1 MRTLNRHLLYFLL
14 LGAGTIVP
22 GARSQDNGAVGV
34 SPAVQVKPSN
44 GDPAIITSTQPRS
57 GADPGT
63 FPALTPMGRPSIG
76 LVLEGGGALGLAHI
90 GVLRWLEENHIP
102 VDRLTGTS
110 MGSFVGALYASGK
123 SVDEIETMAL
133 GSANVFMLQAPYSD
147 VSFRRRE
154 DRKDLPQA
162 ITFDLNGGI
171 GLRNAV
177 LSDTGLN
184 ELLREQFNAYNNEGV
199 SFDRLPIPFR
209 CVATDLNSLA
219 PVVFSK
225 GSMAQAV
232 RASISIPG
240 IFPPVKY
247 NDHYLVDGAIVDNL
261 PTDIAKTELHSE
273 VVIAVHLATSDFV
286 ESDVHS
292 ILGIFSRAY
301 GAGTARTE
309 NNGKL
314 LANILIVAETQK
326 FAPTDYDKGRQLI
339 EIGYS
344 GTEQR
349 RSDLI
354 RYRVS
359 DEAWNAYLTA
369 RKARVRKSPGALKIV
384 KVEGGTPAANDAAR
398 RDLEPLQGKPIDAK
412 AVSESLRRVEGNGG
426 YTASFETISALAPR
440 ASDKTAG
447 QSPDDGVVVHLHEAD
462 GHAILMAGADITAA
476 TSNVT
481 RMSLDF
487 RIINRDFGGFGSEL
501 RTDVRVGFL
510 TQFATE
516 YYRQL
521 ASTSFFLQP
530 HLGILR
536 EPVYLWANQERI
548 SERLE
553 QQAGGGLDFGKTFS
567 RNLQIAAQWRMQ
579 NIRWML
585 TTGQD
590 QSTSF
595 SGTVKTAALHLTYDT
610 AVAGA
615 VSPRGLRVDFTG
627 GYLLHTS
634 AVRSTPILKLKTS
647 QTFTYRQ
654 KNLFGIGTEVESHF
668 HNDVPDPLRFTL
680 GGPLRLS
687 ASSIDEYRGTDV
699 YLARAG
705 YLRRIAVLPI
715 GFGQGV
721 YATVAYEVGDAWSA
735 QTHTSLRQDG
745 LAGVVAATPFG
756 VITVAGS
763 VGDAGRRKIFFSL
776 GRLF

>member
-1 MRTLNRHLLYFLL
+1 M
-14 LGAGTIVP
+14 P
-22 GARSQDNGAVGV
+22 GARSQDSGAVGV
-34 SPAVQVKPSN
+34 SPPVRVKPSN
-44 GDPAIITSTQPRS
+44 EGPAIVRS
-57 GADPGT
+57 IQSSNGADPGD
-63 FPALTPMGRPSIG
+63 FPALTPIGRPSIG

-102 VDRLTGTS
+102 VDRLAGTS
-110 MGSFVGALYASGK
+110 MGAFIGALYASGK
-123 SVDEIETMAL
+123 SVDEIQTMAM
-133 GSANVFMLQAPYSD
+133 GNADVFMLQAPYND

-162 ITFDLNGGI
+162 ITLDLNGGI
-171 GLRNAV
+171 GLRNSV
-177 LSDTGLN
+177 LLDTGLN
-184 ELLREQFNAYNNEGV
+184 ELLREQFNGYNNENV
-199 SFDRLPIPFR
+199 SFDQLPIPFR
-209 CVATDLNSLA
+209 CVATDLNALV

-225 GSMAQAV
+225 GSVAEAV

-261 PTDIAKTELHSE
+261 PTDIAKADLHSD

-301 GAGTARTE
+301 GAGTARAE

-314 LANILIVAETQK
+314 LANVLIVAETQK
-326 FAPTDYDKGRQLI
+326 FEPTDYDKARQLI
-339 EIGYS
+339 EVGYS
-344 GTEQR
+344 GAEHR

-354 RYRVS
+354 RYRIS
-359 DEAWNAYLTA
+359 DEAWNAYLTT
-369 RKARVRKSPGALKIV
+369 RTARVRKPPGMLQIV
-384 KVEGGTPAANDAAR
+384 KVEGGTPAAAAAAR
-398 RDLEPLQGKPIDAK
+398 RDLAALQGKPIDAK
-412 AVSESLRRVEGNGG
+412 AISESLWQVEGNGG
-426 YTASFETISALAPR
+426 YTASFETLSSLAPQ
-440 ASDKTAG
+440 APDATAG
-447 QSPDDGVVVHLHEAD
+447 QSPDDGVVVHLRETD
-462 GHAILMAGADITAA
+462 GGHAILMAGADITAA

-521 ASTSFFLQP
+521 GSTSFFLQP
-530 HLGILR
+530 HVGILR
-536 EPVYLWANQERI
+536 EPVYLWANQKRI
-548 SERLE
+548 SERFE
-553 QQAGGGLDFGKTFS
+553 QQAGGGLDLGRTFS
-567 RNLQIAAQWRMQ
+567 RNMQVAAQWRTQ
-579 NIRWML
+579 DIRWTL
-585 TTGQD
+585 TSGED
-590 QSTSF
+590 QSANF
-595 SGTVKTAALHLTYDT
+595 SGPVETTALHLTYDT

-615 VSPRGLRVDFTG
+615 VSPHGLRVDFTG

-634 AVRSTPILKLKTS
+634 VVRSTPFVEMKTS

-654 KNLFGIGTEVESHF
+654 KNLFGIGTEVNSHF
-668 HNDVPDPLRFTL
+668 HEDVPDPLRFTL

-705 YLRRIAVLPI
+705 YLRRIAALPA

-735 QTHTSLRQDG
+735 QTHTTLRQDG
-745 LAGVVAATPFG
+745 VAGVVAATPFG

-763 VGDAGRRKIFFSL
+763 VGDAGRRKVFFSL

>member
-1 MRTLNRHLLYFLL
+1 
-14 LGAGTIVP
+14 VP
-22 GARSQDNGAVGV
+22 DARSQDYGAVGV
-34 SPAVQVKPSN
+34 SSPVRVKPSN
-44 GDPAIITSTQPRS
+44 EGPAIVRS
-57 GADPGT
+57 IQSSNGTDPSD
-63 FPALTPMGRPSIG
+63 FPAPTPIGRPSIG

-102 VDRLTGTS
+102 VDRLAGTS
-110 MGSFVGALYASGK
+110 MGAFIGALYASGK
-123 SVDEIETMAL
+123 SVDEIQTMAM
-133 GSANVFMLQAPYSD
+133 GNADVFMLQAPYND

-162 ITFDLNGGI
+162 ITLDLNGGI
-171 GLRNAV
+171 GLRNSV
-177 LSDTGLN
+177 LLDTGLN
-184 ELLREQFNAYNNEGV
+184 ELLREQFNAYNNENV
-199 SFDRLPIPFR
+199 SFDQLPIPFR
-209 CVATDLNSLA
+209 CVATDLNVLA

-225 GSMAQAV
+225 GSVAEAV

-261 PTDIAKTELHSE
+261 PTDIAKTDLHSE

-301 GAGTARTE
+301 GAGTARAE

-314 LANILIVAETQK
+314 LANVLIVAETQK
-326 FAPTDYDKGRQLI
+326 FEPTDYDKARQLI
-339 EIGYS
+339 EVGYS
-344 GTEQR
+344 GAEHR

-359 DEAWNAYLTA
+359 DEAWNAYLTT
-369 RKARVRKSPGALKIV
+369 RTARVRKPPGTLQIV
-384 KVEGGTPAANDAAR
+384 KVEGGTPAAAAAAR
-398 RDLEPLQGKPIDAK
+398 RDLADLQGKPIDAK
-412 AVSESLRRVEGNGG
+412 AISKSLWRVEGNGG
-426 YTASFETISALAPR
+426 YTASFETLSSLTPQARDA
-440 ASDKTAG
+440 TAG
-447 QSPDDGVVVHLHEAD
+447 QSPDDGVIVHLRETD
-462 GHAILMAGADITAA
+462 GGHAILMAGADITAA

-521 ASTSFFLQP
+521 GSTSFFLQP
-530 HLGILR
+530 HVGILR
-536 EPVYLWANQERI
+536 EPVYLWANQKRI
-548 SERLE
+548 SERFE
-553 QQAGGGLDFGKTFS
+553 QQAGGGLDFGRTFS
-567 RNLQIAAQWRMQ
+567 RNMQVAAQWRTQ
-579 NIRWML
+579 DIRWTL
-585 TTGQD
+585 TSGQD
-590 QSTSF
+590 QSANF
-595 SGTVKTAALHLTYDT
+595 SGPVETTALHLTYDT

-634 AVRSTPILKLKTS
+634 VVRSTPFVEMKTS
-647 QTFTYRQ
+647 QTFTYRE
-654 KNLFGIGTEVESHF
+654 KNLFGVGTEVDSHF
-668 HNDVPDPLRFTL
+668 HEDVPDPLRFTL

-705 YLRRIAVLPI
+705 YLRRIAVLPA

-735 QTHTSLRQDG
+735 QTHTTLRQDG
-745 LAGVVAATPFG
+745 VAGVVAATPFG

-763 VGDAGRRKIFFSL
+763 VGDAGRRKVFFSL

>member
-1 MRTLNRHLLYFLL
+1 
-14 LGAGTIVP
+14 VP
-22 GARSQDNGAVGV
+22 SARSQDNRAVGV
-34 SPAVQVKPSN
+34 SPAVQGKPSN
-44 GDPAIITSTQPRS
+44 GDPAVITSIQPRTTT
-57 GADPGT
+57 DPGN
-63 FPALTPMGRPSIG
+63 FAALSPMDRPSIG

-102 VDRLTGTS
+102 VDRLAGTS
-110 MGSFVGALYASGK
+110 MGAFLGALYASGK
-123 SVDEIETMAL
+123 SVDEIQTMAL
-133 GSANVFMLQAPYSD
+133 GSADVFTLQAPYSD

-162 ITFDLNGGI
+162 ITLDLNGGI
-171 GLRNAV
+171 GLRNSV
-177 LSDTGLN
+177 LSDSGLN
-184 ELLREQFNAYNNEGV
+184 DLLREQFNAYNNDSV
-199 SFDRLPIPFR
+199 LFDQLPIPFR

-240 IFPPVKY
+240 IFSPVKY

-261 PTDIAKTELHSE
+261 PTDIAKTDLHSD

-301 GAGTARTE
+301 GAGTSRAE
-309 NNGKL
+309 NSGKL
-314 LANILIVAETQK
+314 LADILIVAETQK
-326 FAPTDYDKGRQLI
+326 FEPTDYGKARQLI

-344 GTEQR
+344 AAEHR

-359 DEAWNAYLTA
+359 DEAWNAYLTT
-369 RKARVRKSPGALKIV
+369 RKGRVRKSPGTLQIV
-384 KVEGGTPAANDAAR
+384 KVEGGTPAADDAAR
-398 RDLEPLQGKPIDAK
+398 RDLDPLQGKPIDAK
-412 AVSESLRRVEGNGG
+412 AVSESLRRVEGNGA
-426 YTASFETISALAPR
+426 YTASFETLSALAPR
-440 ASDKTAG
+440 TPDATAG
-447 QSPDDGVVVHLHEAD
+447 QSPDDGVVVHLRQTD
-462 GHAILMAGADITAA
+462 GGRAILMAGADITAA

-481 RMSLDF
+481 RTSLDF

-521 ASTSFFLQP
+521 GSTSFFLQP

-536 EPVYLWANQERI
+536 EPVYLWANQKRI

-553 QQAGGGLDFGKTFS
+553 QQAGGGLDFGKTFN

-579 NIRWML
+579 NIRWTL
-585 TTGQD
+585 TTGED
-590 QSTSF
+590 QSSNF
-595 SGTVKTAALHLTYDT
+595 SGPVETAALHLTYDT
-610 AVAGA
+610 AVEGA
-615 VSPRGLRVDFTG
+615 VSPHGLRVDFSG

-634 AVRSTPILKLKTS
+634 VVRATPVLQMKTS

-654 KNLFGIGTEVESHF
+654 KNLFGIGTEVNSHF

-705 YLRRIAVLPI
+705 YLRRIAVLPA

-721 YATVAYEVGDAWSA
+721 YATFAYEVGDAWSS
-735 QTHTSLRQDG
+735 QTHTTLRQDG
-745 LAGVVAATPFG
+745 VAGIVAATPFG

-763 VGDAGRRKIFFSL
+763 VGDAGRQKIFFSL

>member
-1 MRTLNRHLLYFLL
+1 MKTLKRHLLYFLL
-14 LGAGTIVP
+14 LGTIVP

-34 SPAVQVKPSN
+34 SPAVQVKLSN
-44 GDPAIITSTQPRS
+44 GDPAIITSIQPRS
-57 GADPGT
+57 GADPGN
-63 FPALTPMGRPSIG
+63 FAALTPMGRPSIG

-102 VDRLTGTS
+102 VDRLAGTS
-110 MGSFVGALYASGK
+110 MGAFVGALYASGK
-123 SVDEIETMAL
+123 SVDEIQTMAL
-133 GSANVFMLQAPYSD
+133 GNADVFTLQAPYSD

-171 GLRNAV
+171 GFRNAV

-184 ELLREQFNAYNNEGV
+184 ELLREQFNAYNNEYV

-240 IFPPVKY
+240 IFSPVKY

-261 PTDIAKTELHSE
+261 PTDIAKTDLHSE

-309 NNGKL
+309 NGGKL

-326 FAPTDYDKGRQLI
+326 FEPTDYDKARQLI

-344 GTEQR
+344 GAEHR
-349 RSDLI
+349 RSALI

-359 DEAWNAYLTA
+359 DEAWNAYLTT
-369 RKARVRKSPGALKIV
+369 RKARVRKSPGTLQIV
-384 KVEGGTPAANDAAR
+384 KVEGGTPAADDAAR
-398 RDLEPLQGKPIDAK
+398 RDLAPLQGKPIDAK
-412 AVSESLRRVEGNGG
+412 AVSESLWRVEGNGG
-426 YTASFETISALAPR
+426 YTASFETLSALAPQ
-440 ASDKTAG
+440 APDATAG
-447 QSPDDGVVVHLHEAD
+447 QSPDDGVVVHLREAD
-462 GHAILMAGADITAA
+462 GGRAILMAGADITAA

-567 RNLQIAAQWRMQ
+567 RNLQVAAQWRMQ
-579 NIRWML
+579 NIRWTL
-585 TTGQD
+585 RTGQD
-590 QSTSF
+590 QSANF
-595 SGTVKTAALHLTYDT
+595 SGTVEATALHLTYDT

-615 VSPRGLRVDFTG
+615 ISPHGLRVDFSG

-634 AVRSTPILKLKTS
+634 VVRSTPILQMKTS

-654 KNLFGIGTEVESHF
+654 KNLFGIGTEVDSHF

-705 YLRRIAVLPI
+705 YLRRIAVLPT

-721 YATVAYEVGDAWSA
+721 YATVAYEIGDAWSA
-735 QTHTSLRQDG
+735 QTHTTLRQDG